1 MAFGGNYLSS
11 ENGMQG
17 QNWFDALL
25 HGLPWILLLSS
36 ILLNIF
42 GLLTIKDSQYVFVNK
57 PVTINYNSD
66 LIKKKKNSNYKF

>member
-42 GLLTIKDSQYVFVNK
+42 GLLTIKDSQ
-57 PVTINYNSD
+57 
-66 LIKKKKNSNYKF
+66 